1 VAFLF
6 AQKND
11 FIKAFRRIIAF
22 IIILSFIFEQLGIAQ
37 VIPQI
42 PNPADPNSLFISS
55 DKFRPI
61 HLRSIDY
68 QDAARSFSVMLDK
81 GDVKEAKQA
90 ETEQAVR
97 DMMTYF
103 FIGVRLPN
111 SSFWV
116 NLRPDSPERIID
128 ARLAQTDIGRIMLA
142 ADVQLKKDLA
152 AYTSPKT
159 KEGKAYWDKLYKK
172 AEELFGSEDISIP
185 TMTRPWI
192 VPDEI
197 ILRDAG
203 TSAYIYKATLKVL
216 LEADHLRN
224 GPAIQFADPRIKTL
238 NDYSSQIIKESILPK
253 LSKDVNISRR
263 YAPLRQVY
271 YSLILAQWFKS
282 RNMGIDKSI
291 DQKDLAG
298 LMSNTAWD
306 KGVYFKQYQ
315 DSFQKGEYDLQE
327 TVRTPF
333 GQTIRQYFSGGVQIG
348 SLRPLL
354 TISGH
359 LPLNIASRMRTL
371 SAATVVPHEDDME
384 IMLNAG
390 KEAALFDGGKRMEG
404 EKASQPE
411 KVAASGKYSL
421 FHDIHMFAPSES
433 RQLQE
438 ELKETGREITDIEL
452 AKLFNSI
459 SSPDEPT
466 RLAGLE
472 LHQWIAANRNLLKGG
487 ERLNERLKAIH
498 KTIREDDEKSF
509 LNVFGKG
516 FVRDKRKRALQ
527 FIYYHA
533 VCTCTTDILE
543 DILGQAIAGGYDLDA
558 LTQKMK
564 EVIREDQQ
572 AMYTFKALGI
582 DVANELRA
590 DELIDYKNIREKFK
604 KFHAFTPIPDT
615 QTFIEFYAYVVET
628 FREII
633 NSHKS
638 RDPETKSF
646 FFGDFLR
653 NTAMNFGSPSKAD
666 IKKIIDFTGVDERIY
681 NLLEQGLVKENP
693 IFKRVRGSW
702 VASEEIDELCVM
714 FGKKNV
720 LEAAYNAF
728 GSHSQYLSLFEFIL
742 DEFGMQNFRCLKLRP
757 EIAHDYART
766 SPRFFQE
773 VLEKAPAL
781 IEKTKTSAD
790 PLAVLGRWLNDAE
803 TLLLRIIGGEP
814 YEFLIM
820 DEESGITD
828 KTLEHISDFYYPQ
841 KTELKKRIA
850 AFGRRLEQEIPQ
862 HTKLAWLEFIQLLVF
877 IQKQAKDTNAD
888 AMNNTGKLLSELEAM
903 PALSISSL
911 SDYSDRYILGQ
922 LEERFSLGLNT
933 LYHQGAPY
941 DRKAFRR
948 LCVGILNLAERSS
961 ADTYVDYVATGLGM
975 NIKLSRF
982 LKERQSHWVV
992 IITRFLAHRKAFNEI
1007 AYNLNREFTQHPS
1020 ESRLNEDDKTGLFD
1034 LLFGIDDTVFNTDCP
1049 AADIEYARQVFDEY
1063 FRNDPKQYQIEIADV
1078 KELLVHFGLET
1089 IEKIIQGVAENP
1101 KQSLEEVMNEL
1112 KIDDPQQRSRLDW
1125 IMSNLFVLQE
1135 SIQRLKPIARQMKE
1149 KGKTTQDFVS
1159 FLEAID
1165 KTKKFSALYALA
1177 AGQGLEVMPVFLLK
1191 LECFSPSQAARE
1203 EALAEALATLDGT
1216 RADVKLSLGALPIDA
1231 RNDILRELIRLFEVQ
1246 PEQSQL
1252 RIYMKVLFSLHTDN
1266 TIIGNILNKIR
1277 TKDTVEGLTQWYC
1290 AGKFLF
1296 DKRELVRNNEALQ
1309 GYLRAAAEIAD
1320 PWEKKKAFRDVR
1332 QLYLTRDK
1340 AANYGLEDLL
1350 TVLSEQIALSEPES
1364 KIPHVLFEPIVR
1376 MQLDT
1381 RLLVTV
1387 RLLIDRLNHMPETR
1401 NRTGE
1406 MKQELMETLKKF
1418 SHEKYRETMLW
1429 QQLPVFMDILTE
1441 KYNVSAGA
1449 HFDASGFYQDM
1460 VYCLQQYRF
1469 VQDIICDEAKN
1480 EKLAQDT
1487 ARRLDELCREIR
1499 DDLLER
1505 HVIAREKIEALG
1517 QIMADLE
1524 TDILLA
1530 QFSETVAIEDK
1541 KGFKED
1547 FLTYMKNDP
1556 RIRWTDH
1563 GGRNILQLIREYF
1576 NFIKDKEIR
1585 QFIFEAFRH
1594 EVKGDFS
1601 QWKYESPGYSRPNSA
1616 QKKRVRKITSTAQAD
1631 TGTSI
1636 IDEAVKAKIAELPNN
1651 RQQEF
1656 WSKIA
1661 AVDEGETIYE
1671 KLQLVNDFE
1680 EIGTYINT
1688 LRQGWEQPLRYKTT
1702 VMIHGKATAV
1712 FVVFTGDFYHLFN
1725 IGNSAYFS
1733 ACQSC
1738 RYGDDLNR
1746 GLTGYTVNGN
1756 VKTVVVLDQ
1765 NEQVITRYM
1774 VKLEIAADKNG
1785 RKRPVLL
1792 VEDSHQYGSIGKDK
1806 LYGLLDIV
1814 SLRCGISQVSSDGT
1828 RGILEKLRFFLI
1840 RGRTGFNYSDLYGSS
1855 VPGKISAGLYNQTKP
1870 EIITNPMELHVTP
1883 VSKVPREELEQKY
1896 CLEPVTD
1903 KPEAAFERLPRMMPV
1918 FSAGRQ
1924 PLAVESEKDGG
1935 IRLSAVKGSERAL
1948 VTAHDKGFTIQL
1960 LHDDIAQ
1967 GVQDGDIVMPHGP
1980 LRDDYSMF
1988 QQGLDWTNT
1997 RIQAETPVYLL
2008 KAFMDIYEQCRIMVL
2023 GPGAGTELS
2032 HIDDIA
2038 QEQGRQVEVDTI
2050 SLSPLPLRFRLELD
2064 SANLWEQ
2071 VKAYTKAGFSL
2082 AGLEEY
2088 YALLSDREIGDI
2100 TRINRAEFN
2109 RALRHGEHEKIP
2121 MSVIPPLQNAGFHI
2135 YSRLPTPHIHRQYI
2149 MPLTDILSGGFGI
2162 QKRYHIVLDNHG
2174 GFYYTV
2180 MTEGLDEAVRAVDM
2194 LLAPD
2199 GVFYARVVPWM
2210 KEELDEFEFPGLVIF
2225 VTSEELLRKRIEEP
2239 LRTLIVRKDSLHMR
2253 RLAGCSGVRQVSDGM
2268 YRVDKMDE
2276 FVKELIPANPF
2287 IIETGPGAAIREGL
2301 STVVADNNP
2310 SHGAPGSLPSRAQ
2323 SHKDGG
2329 TLSIPQTALN
2339 FAGQLPSGWQ
2349 SSMRREYYHHQEH
2362 RQLAQ
2367 DHMEALS
2374 QLGLQLQMKMANAF
2388 PARAESVGPV
2398 ALNPACG
2405 GDVMLFGLSAITDII
2420 GIDLQPFGPPEKII
2434 APQRTVNPHIK
2445 ARYYALGTDAM
2456 ETIMA
2461 LPETGNL
2468 IVERIL
2474 IGLNASVS
2482 GIYYFTLDDAG
2493 KMSFIDSPE
2502 MTGTAGFGNAV
2513 VEFND
2518 ESGLTKRYWYIQ
2530 QDLNR
2535 RSQALRSFLEQ
2546 TVFQSLVLKS
2556 AFDMFNPDSPLFPDH
2571 DNLIQTILEPARRHS
2586 AWVIHDES
2594 RDGNPYKMW
2603 QEQFK
2608 PYHVQRMPVRLRS
2621 GMIVKPFFGL
2631 SEKNVFWG
2639 PADYLKTSSHQRHR
2653 GEYYEIFCREMS
2665 RINPDKTDI
2674 DYQLEFDR
2682 WMFRHYRLI
2691 VPEPGPDD
2699 SMVFADMLK
2708 HPPEPESLNDT
2719 ELYLAFQNAFWSRAF
2734 TQLQW
2739 DFYLFGHFGFGQYP
2753 KIFHKLL
2760 EPEAKAAIKQDR
2772 ELLKLYYKSGA
2783 HAFRR
2788 IARIEARLVDEM
2800 FARFAPRPGAI
2811 RGIIEYLHGSNIPIL
2826 DPVLNRLLGI
2836 RDYELEETLSPGIE
2850 SSAAYQSED
2859 HFYQGTPYELIRRIL
2874 IELELTSSDVLVD
2887 LGSGYGRMVI
2897 YAALATNIKKAIG
2910 IELVAERASV
2920 SSRTAEELGLA
2931 NVEFQNS
2938 HVKDADIQD
2947 GTVFYLFNPFSDET
2961 FALAMDKLREVAKTK
2976 KITMVFWQCN
2986 ESALA
2991 QCTWM
2996 KLVKTVPYRSYT
3008 AYVYEADPSRAREVG
3023 ARQTRQRDGGDNAAV
3038 FLSDRGQADA
3048 LLDVFEIIER
3058 NVKGKSLPGDP
3069 AVISSGRGAE
3079 SAVYSV
3085 AGYDRVVFKVMD
3097 EDLSEYR
3104 FNIQTDNL
3112 SRIAG
3117 VNGYT
3122 RVSFDGF
3129 DLVSTAYIAPFA
3141 YFSWQNASGK
3151 RIRMVVQQKAV
3162 MPLERDELD
3171 ALKADLKRA
3180 GITWVDAGPR
3190 NAAMI
3195 ESEHGGQTT
3204 RMPVVID
3211 LGGLF
3216 FKDATA
3222 QLIEM
3227 LFNAPEADDRHSA
3240 ASALWAQDPERVP
3253 VQVMDALKK
3262 ASNSEKD
3269 PFARSVIKAILR
3281 SASMGQDSAQSQQN
3295 FYTQPRQDGKH
3306 IFELWQEKADVGSS
3320 ITPAVYD
3327 DGYRANMVRL
3337 IKSVTRENKDAAIL
3351 SIGSGIAFVEEIL
3364 ASDGYRNITAVDIH
3378 REAAEIARS
3387 KGLESFVATGE
3398 SLPIGSSSQDVVYLD
3413 GALGHMAASFKAPYD
3428 NCFQQPLREVSRV
3441 LKDTGLVVISD
3452 DVPAEGSDYELNPR
3466 VELLRVSD
3474 TVIAQELKNAGFKV
3488 FDIQFFSYL
3497 RPGIGEVKR
3506 RVVVAQKADFAPQ
3519 DVAGIDFIGL
3529 QAAQTQSMAGPLS
3542 ARILTCLGQSVPVP
3556 ISADLSQEWLKIE
3569 QAINAGTIPAVSSM
3583 EGYVKACC
3591 QSERIA
3597 AERNKVLLA
3606 LAAIL
3611 RLQEDLYIPT
3621 EPRLKE
3627 LLVLL
3632 ESPV

>member
-1 VAFLF
+1 
-6 AQKND
+6 
-11 FIKAFRRIIAF
+11 
-22 IIILSFIFEQLGIAQ
+22 
-37 VIPQI
+37 
-42 PNPADPNSLFISS
+42 
-55 DKFRPI
+55 
-61 HLRSIDY
+61 
-68 QDAARSFSVMLDK
+68 MLDK

-224 GPAIQFADPRIKTL
+224 GPAIQSADPRIKTL

-333 GQTIRQYFSGGVQIG
+333 GQTIRQYFSGGIQLGVQ
-348 SLRPLL
+348 
-354 TISGH
+354 
-359 LPLNIASRMRTL
+359 N
-371 SAATVVPHEDDME
+371 
-384 IMLNAG
+384 
-390 KEAALFDGGKRMEG
+390 KEA
-404 EKASQPE
+404 PT
-411 KVAASGKYSL
+411 
-421 FHDIHMFAPSES
+421 PSVLS
-433 RQLQE
+433 
-438 ELKETGREITDIEL
+438 
-452 AKLFNSI
+452 
-459 SSPDEPT
+459 
-466 RLAGLE
+466 
-472 LHQWIAANRNLLKGG
+472 IAA
-487 ERLNERLKAIH
+487 
-498 KTIREDDEKSF
+498 
-509 LNVFGKG
+509 
-516 FVRDKRKRALQ
+516 
-527 FIYYHA
+527 
-533 VCTCTTDILE
+533 
-543 DILGQAIAGGYDLDA
+543 
-558 LTQKMK
+558 
-564 EVIREDQQ
+564 
-572 AMYTFKALGI
+572 
-582 DVANELRA
+582 
-590 DELIDYKNIREKFK
+590 
-604 KFHAFTPIPDT
+604 
-615 QTFIEFYAYVVET
+615 
-628 FREII
+628 
-633 NSHKS
+633 
-638 RDPETKSF
+638 
-646 FFGDFLR
+646 
-653 NTAMNFGSPSKAD
+653 
-666 IKKIIDFTGVDERIY
+666 
-681 NLLEQGLVKENP
+681 
-693 IFKRVRGSW
+693 
-702 VASEEIDELCVM
+702 
-714 FGKKNV
+714 
-720 LEAAYNAF
+720 
-728 GSHSQYLSLFEFIL
+728 
-742 DEFGMQNFRCLKLRP
+742 
-757 EIAHDYART
+757 
-766 SPRFFQE
+766 
-773 VLEKAPAL
+773 
-781 IEKTKTSAD
+781 
-790 PLAVLGRWLNDAE
+790 
-803 TLLLRIIGGEP
+803 
-814 YEFLIM
+814 
-820 DEESGITD
+820 
-828 KTLEHISDFYYPQ
+828 
-841 KTELKKRIA
+841 
-850 AFGRRLEQEIPQ
+850 
-862 HTKLAWLEFIQLLVF
+862 
-877 IQKQAKDTNAD
+877 
-888 AMNNTGKLLSELEAM
+888 
-903 PALSISSL
+903 
-911 SDYSDRYILGQ
+911 
-922 LEERFSLGLNT
+922 
-933 LYHQGAPY
+933 
-941 DRKAFRR
+941 
-948 LCVGILNLAERSS
+948 
-961 ADTYVDYVATGLGM
+961 
-975 NIKLSRF
+975 
-982 LKERQSHWVV
+982 
-992 IITRFLAHRKAFNEI
+992 
-1007 AYNLNREFTQHPS
+1007 
-1020 ESRLNEDDKTGLFD
+1020 
-1034 LLFGIDDTVFNTDCP
+1034 
-1049 AADIEYARQVFDEY
+1049 
-1063 FRNDPKQYQIEIADV
+1063 
-1078 KELLVHFGLET
+1078 
-1089 IEKIIQGVAENP
+1089 
-1101 KQSLEEVMNEL
+1101 
-1112 KIDDPQQRSRLDW
+1112 
-1125 IMSNLFVLQE
+1125 
-1135 SIQRLKPIARQMKE
+1135 
-1149 KGKTTQDFVS
+1149 
-1159 FLEAID
+1159 
-1165 KTKKFSALYALA
+1165 
-1177 AGQGLEVMPVFLLK
+1177 
-1191 LECFSPSQAARE
+1191 
-1203 EALAEALATLDGT
+1203 
-1216 RADVKLSLGALPIDA
+1216 
-1231 RNDILRELIRLFEVQ
+1231 
-1246 PEQSQL
+1246 
-1252 RIYMKVLFSLHTDN
+1252 
-1266 TIIGNILNKIR
+1266 
-1277 TKDTVEGLTQWYC
+1277 
-1290 AGKFLF
+1290 
-1296 DKRELVRNNEALQ
+1296 
-1309 GYLRAAAEIAD
+1309 
-1320 PWEKKKAFRDVR
+1320 
-1332 QLYLTRDK
+1332 
-1340 AANYGLEDLL
+1340 
-1350 TVLSEQIALSEPES
+1350 
-1364 KIPHVLFEPIVR
+1364 
-1376 MQLDT
+1376 
-1381 RLLVTV
+1381 
-1387 RLLIDRLNHMPETR
+1387 
-1401 NRTGE
+1401 
-1406 MKQELMETLKKF
+1406 
-1418 SHEKYRETMLW
+1418 
-1429 QQLPVFMDILTE
+1429 
-1441 KYNVSAGA
+1441 
-1449 HFDASGFYQDM
+1449 
-1460 VYCLQQYRF
+1460 
-1469 VQDIICDEAKN
+1469 
-1480 EKLAQDT
+1480 
-1487 ARRLDELCREIR
+1487 
-1499 DDLLER
+1499 
-1505 HVIAREKIEALG
+1505 
-1517 QIMADLE
+1517 
-1524 TDILLA
+1524 
-1530 QFSETVAIEDK
+1530 
-1541 KGFKED
+1541 
-1547 FLTYMKNDP
+1547 
-1556 RIRWTDH
+1556 
-1563 GGRNILQLIREYF
+1563 
-1576 NFIKDKEIR
+1576 
-1585 QFIFEAFRH
+1585 
-1594 EVKGDFS
+1594 
-1601 QWKYESPGYSRPNSA
+1601 
-1616 QKKRVRKITSTAQAD
+1616 
-1631 TGTSI
+1631 
-1636 IDEAVKAKIAELPNN
+1636 
-1651 RQQEF
+1651 
-1656 WSKIA
+1656 
-1661 AVDEGETIYE
+1661 
-1671 KLQLVNDFE
+1671 
-1680 EIGTYINT
+1680 
-1688 LRQGWEQPLRYKTT
+1688 
-1702 VMIHGKATAV
+1702 
-1712 FVVFTGDFYHLFN
+1712 
-1725 IGNSAYFS
+1725 
-1733 ACQSC
+1733 
-1738 RYGDDLNR
+1738 
-1746 GLTGYTVNGN
+1746 
-1756 VKTVVVLDQ
+1756 
-1765 NEQVITRYM
+1765 
-1774 VKLEIAADKNG
+1774 
-1785 RKRPVLL
+1785 
-1792 VEDSHQYGSIGKDK
+1792 
-1806 LYGLLDIV
+1806 
-1814 SLRCGISQVSSDGT
+1814 
-1828 RGILEKLRFFLI
+1828 
-1840 RGRTGFNYSDLYGSS
+1840 
-1855 VPGKISAGLYNQTKP
+1855 
-1870 EIITNPMELHVTP
+1870 
-1883 VSKVPREELEQKY
+1883 
-1896 CLEPVTD
+1896 
-1903 KPEAAFERLPRMMPV
+1903 
-1918 FSAGRQ
+1918 
-1924 PLAVESEKDGG
+1924 DGG

-2268 YRVDKMDE
+2268 YRVDNMDK
-2276 FVKELIPANPF
+2276 FVKKFIPAKS
-2287 IIETGPGAAIREGL
+2287 GAAIRKGL

-2310 SHGAPGSLPSRAQ
+2310 SHGAPVPLPSHAR

-2329 TLSIPQTALN
+2329 TLSIPHTAFN
-2339 FAGQLPSGWQ
+2339 FADQLPLGWQ
-2349 SSMRREYYHHQEH
+2349 SSMRREYYDHQEH

-2374 QLGLQLQMKMANAF
+2374 QFGIQLQMKMANTF

-2405 GDVMLFGLSAITDII
+2405 GDVMLFGLRAITDII
-2420 GIDLQPFGPPEKII
+2420 GIDVQPFGPPARII
-2434 APQRTVNPHIK
+2434 APQRTVNPSIK
-2445 ARYYALGTDAM
+2445 ARYYAMGTDAM
-2456 ETIMA
+2456 ETLMA

-2474 IGLNASVS
+2474 IGLNAAVT
-2482 GIYYFTLDDAG
+2482 GIYYFTLNDAG
-2493 KMSFIDSPE
+2493 KMSFIESPG
-2502 MTGTAGFGNAV
+2502 MKGTVGFGNAV
-2513 VEFND
+2513 VEFKD
-2518 ESGLTKRYWYIQ
+2518 ENGLTKRYWYIR

-2535 RSQALRSFLEQ
+2535 RSKALRSFLEQ
-2546 TVFQSLVLKS
+2546 TTFQSLVLKG

-2608 PYHVQRMPVRLRS
+2608 PYHVQRTPVRLRS

-2734 TQLQW
+2734 TQLKW

-2753 KIFHKLL
+2753 KILHKLL

-2783 HAFRR
+2783 QAFRR
-2788 IARIEARLVDEM
+2788 IAQIEASLADEM
-2800 FARFAPRPGAI
+2800 FARFAKRPEAVRKI
-2811 RGIIEYLHGSNIPIL
+2811 VEYLHDRNIPIL
-2826 DPVLNRLLGI
+2826 DSVLNRLLGI

-2859 HFYQGTPYELIRRIL
+2859 HFYQGTPYEFIRQIL
-2874 IELELTSSDVLVD
+2874 RHVEPTSSDVLVD

-2897 YAALATNIKKAIG
+2897 YAALATRIKKAIG

-2961 FALAMDKLREVAKTK
+2961 FALAMDKLREVARTR
-2976 KITMVFWQCN
+2976 KITMIFWQCN
-2986 ESALA
+2986 EAELA
-2991 QCTWM
+2991 RCTWM

-3008 AYVYEADPSRAREVG
+3008 AYIYEADPLLAKEVD
-3023 ARQTRQRDGGDNAAV
+3023 ARQARQRDGGNT
-3038 FLSDRGQADA
+3038 
-3048 LLDVFEIIER
+3048 DVFISDPDQVATLRDVCEVIER
-3058 NVKGKSLPGDP
+3058 SVQGNSLPGDP
-3069 AVISSGRGAE
+3069 VVISSGRGSE
-3079 SAVYSV
+3079 SAVYRV

-3117 VNGYT
+3117 ANGYT
-3122 RVSFDGF
+3122 RVPFDKF
-3129 DLVSTAYIAPFA
+3129 DLVSIAHIAPFA
-3141 YFSWQNASGK
+3141 YCSLQNASGK